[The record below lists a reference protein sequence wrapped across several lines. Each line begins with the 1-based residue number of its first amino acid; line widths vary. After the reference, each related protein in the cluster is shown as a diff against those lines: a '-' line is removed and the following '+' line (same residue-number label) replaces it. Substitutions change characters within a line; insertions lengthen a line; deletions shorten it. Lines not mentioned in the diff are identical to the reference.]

1 MARPVR
7 WREEVL
13 DEDARA
19 AAARLAEVVGAEFYL
34 AGGTG
39 LALRLGHRI
48 SLDLDL
54 FSSTN
59 ALGAGERQEL
69 IEALTPSGSLSIL
82 ESKDGTCHL
91 LLGKT
96 NVSLFRYR
104 YALLDPTSTWR
115 GLAVAAARDIAAM
128 KVSAVV
134 GRGSKKDFL
143 DLYVL
148 CKKIGLPAVLEACEA
163 RFPDHQDF
171 LAQSLRALAYFDD
184 AEKEPMPRLL
194 HAISWPEVRTY
205 FEQEI
210 RRILRERLQ

>member
-1 MARPVR
+1 MS

-19 AAARLAEVVGAEFYL
+19 AAARLADVVGAEFYL

-39 LALRLGHRI
+39 LALWLGHRV

-54 FSSTN
+54 FSS
-59 ALGAGERQEL
+59 ASVPGAGERQEL
-69 IEALTPSGSLSIL
+69 IEALARSGPLSIL
-82 ESKDGTCHL
+82 DFKDGTCHL

-104 YALLDPTSTWR
+104 YRLLDPTSEWR
-115 GLAVAAARDIAAM
+115 RLSVASVRDIAAM

-134 GRGSKKDFL
+134 GRGARKDFL
-143 DLYVL
+143 DLYVV
-148 CKKIGLPAVLEACEA
+148 CKEIGLATVLEACKA
-163 RFPDHQDF
+163 RFPDHHDF
-171 LAQSLRALAYFDD
+171 LAQSVRALVYFDD

-194 HAISWPEVRTY
+194 REISWPAVRTY
-205 FEQEI
+205 FEREI
-210 RRILRERLQ
+210 RRILRQRLQPPH